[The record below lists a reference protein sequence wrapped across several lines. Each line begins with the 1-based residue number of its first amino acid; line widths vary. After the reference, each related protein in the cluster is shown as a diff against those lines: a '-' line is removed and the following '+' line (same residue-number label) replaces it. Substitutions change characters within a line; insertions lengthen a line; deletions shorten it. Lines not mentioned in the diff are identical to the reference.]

1 MPLISTKNVFPRPEP
16 VPGFPTLY
24 VVVMELIK
32 WSMEQLMSVI
42 DTENKRLRELFA
54 QLTQISI
61 DKEN

>member
-1 MPLISTKNVFPRPEP
+1 MPLISTKNVFPRSEP